1 MNLTKLPKLMSRN
14 DVMNYFGI
22 SKSTLWRW
30 TNVEERLK
38 SFSIGRRKWYKH
50 VFQVPM
56 IVDGKFSY
64 FFDKENKTKIMTY
77 SNFYRFLD
85 ENEFLSRFYE

>member
-38 SFSIGRRKWYKH
+38 SFSIGRRKWYK
-50 VFQVPM
+50 QSD
-56 IVDGKFSY
+56 VDNLI
-64 FFDKENKTKIMTY
+64 EEHY
-77 SNFYRFLD
+77 S
-85 ENEFLSRFYE
+85 LSNS

>member
-1 MNLTKLPKLMSRN
+1 MSIIRFPKTESINSTLPKLMSRN

-38 SFSIGRRKWYKH
+38 SFSIGRRKWYK
-50 VFQVPM
+50 QSD
-56 IVDGKFSY
+56 VDNLIE
-64 FFDKENKTKIMTY
+64 ENY
-77 SNFYRFLD
+77 SPN
-85 ENEFLSRFYE
+85 LSK